1 MVALGRCTP
10 SFCKDDATIS
20 SGQVNMRRI
29 SAGRR
34 WGAAVTVSAGI
45 DGMKLI
51 HSCALDRSFRSPFA
65 IVLMVAASVVPCRWF
80 KKSGWL

>member
-1 MVALGRCTP
+1 MVALGRCTL

-51 HSCALDRSFRSPFA
+51 HS
-65 IVLMVAASVVPCRWF
+65 
-80 KKSGWL
+80 